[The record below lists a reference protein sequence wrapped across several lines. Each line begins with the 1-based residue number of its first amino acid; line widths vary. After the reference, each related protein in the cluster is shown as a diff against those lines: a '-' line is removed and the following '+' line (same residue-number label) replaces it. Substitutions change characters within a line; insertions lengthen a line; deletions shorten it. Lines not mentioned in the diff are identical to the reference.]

1 MGQVYLDPVTG
12 DKYILAPVYAE
23 IDCILKVR
31 LGKKALFRELGSGGK
46 LLCVASQLSPNY
58 SLVTHGELIQAGQKV
73 GKVIPYY
80 SPNHLYFCA
89 HIISPSSKA
98 CVQVIN
104 SVNGFT
110 SILISGGEW
119 DGQYCYFPPRK
130 ALKIV
135 HSGNPVEKFY
145 ECLPKLLQQPVPCQY
160 LPVEK
165 FSWLSPAE
173 RAWCG
178 DVKTFTTKVIYNW
191 LKQGSILKVVR
202 YVK

>member
-12 DKYILAPVYAE
+12 DKYILAPVYAK
-23 IDCILKVR
+23 IDGILEMK
-31 LGKKALFRELGSGGK
+31 LSKKALFRELGPGGK

-58 SLVTHGELIQAGQKV
+58 TLVTHGELIQAGQKV
-73 GKVIPYY
+73 GKVISYY
-80 SPNHLYFCA
+80 SPNHLYLCA
-89 HIISPSSKA
+89 HVISPNGA
-98 CVQVIN
+98 CAQVIN

-119 DGQYCYFPPRK
+119 DGQYCYFPPGK
-130 ALKIV
+130 ALKVV
-135 HSGNPVEKFY
+135 HSGNPVEKFL
-145 ECLPKLLQQPVPCQY
+145 ECLPKLLHQPVPCRH
-160 LPVEK
+160 LPVGK